1 MKFLV
6 PDFISTGWALQ
17 RGLLILRLDLIRLFF
32 AGNTMGPSVYS
43 QCKGVQGDQYLD
55 AVDAFATDRLPRVV
69 GVHEVSILDLVFDG
83 HVLVEGELAG
93 KRYVDDH
100 THGPHVQG
108 SVESLL
114 A

>member
-1 MKFLV
+1 MGRPKG
-6 PDFISTGWALQ
+6 STHPPVGSESP
-17 RGLLILRLDLIRLFF
+17 ILCREYY
-32 AGNTMGPSVYS
+32 GPSVYS